1 MISPRYVAIGREV
14 WDAAWSSPREGTWTA
29 GLKREAVVTLY
40 PSGEAAIDV
49 AQSLNDNEP
58 TTMAERA
65 ARFQAAAANALADK
79 AEQRCCQVNASARM
93 GGRHRRAGLTVTF
106 RISER

>member
-1 MISPRYVAIGREV
+1 MNSTRYVAIGREV

-40 PSGEAAIDV
+40 PSEQAALEA

-65 ARFQAAAANALADK
+65 ARFKAAAANALADK
-79 AEQRCCQVNASARM
+79 ADSDAVRSTLLPAWVEDIE
-93 GGRHRRAGLTVTF
+93 GLD
-106 RISER
+106 SL